1 MAETGDL
8 MPRKVKCFRT
18 YWEKQNG
25 NLDKVKANI
34 SVKKIAYDK
43 MNYNTR

>member
-1 MAETGDL
+1 MFKNVPG
-8 MPRKVKCFRT
+8 
-18 YWEKQNG
+18 EKNPV